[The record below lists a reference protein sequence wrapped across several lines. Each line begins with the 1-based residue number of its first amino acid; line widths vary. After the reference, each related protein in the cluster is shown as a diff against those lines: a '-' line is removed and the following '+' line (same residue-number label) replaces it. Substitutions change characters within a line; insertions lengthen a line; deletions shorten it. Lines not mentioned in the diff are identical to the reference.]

1 MKHIVF
7 IFFISLCSVHSF
19 SQGMNGIEGGVGKA
33 TAFNAHITPKIEGYL
48 LGQVGYRLF
57 IGGSIGI
64 ERYSLLYN
72 SGKTAD
78 NAGLGDIISIR
89 QKSSY
94 VYFAPKADYGI
105 GYRKILHLHASVA
118 GGIFMSGKQVTNS
131 ELAFPA
137 PKATLNYAADE
148 NTTNNIPL
156 FMLRYGAGISERLP
170 TLGFWNVTFSQEFG
184 YLAKSFHQ
192 DAAPDLRTN
201 YVAFT
206 IGIMHNYNQVLVEY

>member
-1 MKHIVF
+1 MKQIVLAV
-7 IFFISLCSVHSF
+7 IFSMFTVHSF
-19 SQGMNGIEGGVGKA
+19 SQGMYGIQGGKGKA
-33 TAFNAHITPKIEGYL
+33 TAFKAHTTPKIECYL

-64 ERYSLLYN
+64 ERYSLIYN

-78 NAGLGDIISIR
+78 NAAVGDIVSIR

-94 VYFAPKADYGI
+94 LYFSPKADYSI
-105 GYRKILHLHASVA
+105 GYRKILHVHASVG
-118 GGIFMSGKQVTNS
+118 GGIFMSGRQVTNM
-131 ELAFPA
+131 EQAFPA
-137 PKATLNYAADE
+137 PAATLNYAEDK

-184 YLAKSFHQ
+184 YLGKSFHK
-192 DAAPDLRTN
+192 DAAPDLRTD
-201 YVAFT
+201 YIAFT